1 MENPDLDQ
9 LVFVDANEAL
19 RRHFDS
25 LNYRRARLFWLVLL
39 AISFIVSLVHLS
51 AGAWLVGG
59 IAVASFAALAA
70 LVPLRRNSTFRRSFS
85 TLLFSLFALESVLW
99 LLVAKDEPLAVSFS
113 MLLVVPALLVLR
125 LALYE
130 QWAVAA
136 ATVGSVA
143 LRWIALPPLADGEA
157 RGSLASTVAVGI
169 VVAIA
174 AGVGSSITTRAR
186 QEFLRQWRLSA
197 SRERERLRMREEIH
211 DARAIQLAMLPAS
224 APQAIGLDV
233 AGVCVPASE
242 VGGDYYDY
250 FPDGEGSLAVAIG
263 DVAGHGVASGL
274 VLAGVRAGLH
284 LLAPEIAADPAS
296 VLTRLN
302 GIVAGPGGQRLL
314 MTLGLARFDL
324 ARGRATWVA
333 AGHPPPLRW
342 DATEGRAESP
352 TTEHPPLGTKLPIR
366 LEVVERGFRE
376 GDVWLLVSDG
386 AIEARDGRGREFGEV
401 ELERTFARLA
411 AREPS
416 ASAILDGVLAEL
428 SRFRGG
434 QPQEDDLTL
443 VVVRAAN
450 RA

>member
-1 MENPDLDQ
+1 MDSPEIDQ
-9 LVFVDANEAL
+9 LLFVDANEAL
-19 RRHFDS
+19 RRHFDG
-25 LNYRRARLFWLVLL
+25 LNYRRAKLFWLVLL
-39 AISFIVSLVHLS
+39 VISLVVSLVHLTE
-51 AGAWLVGG
+51 GAWFVGG
-59 IAVASFAALAA
+59 AAVASFIVLAA
-70 LVPLRRNSTFRRSFS
+70 LVPLRRRPQFRRSFA
-85 TLLFSLFALESVLW
+85 TLLFTLFALEALLW
-99 LLVAKDEPLAVSFS
+99 LLLAGDEALAVAFS
-113 MLLVVPALLVLR
+113 MLVVAPALLFLR

-130 QWAVAA
+130 QWTVAA
-136 ATVGSVA
+136 AVVGAVA
-143 LRWIALPPLADGEA
+143 LRWIALAPLADGEA
-157 RGSLASTVAVGI
+157 RGSLPSTVAVGI
-169 VVAIA
+169 VVSIA
-174 AGVGSSITTRAR
+174 AGVGSSITSRAR

-211 DARAIQLAMLPAS
+211 DARAIQLAMLPAA

-233 AGVCVPASE
+233 AGVCVPATE

-314 MTLGLARFDL
+314 MTLGLARFDR
-324 ARGRATWVA
+324 ARGLATWVA

-386 AIEARDGRGREFGEV
+386 AIEARDARGVEFGER

-411 AREPS
+411 AHEAS
-416 ASAILDGVLAEL
+416 ASAILDGLLGEL

-434 QPQEDDLTL
+434 QPQDDDLTL
-443 VVVRAAN
+443 VVVRAAP
-450 RA
+450 AT

>member
-1 MENPDLDQ
+1 
-9 LVFVDANEAL
+9 
-19 RRHFDS
+19 
-25 LNYRRARLFWLVLL
+25 
-39 AISFIVSLVHLS
+39 
-51 AGAWLVGG
+51 
-59 IAVASFAALAA
+59 
-70 LVPLRRNSTFRRSFS
+70 VPLRRNSTFRRSFS
-85 TLLFSLFALESVLW
+85 TLLFTLFALESVLW
-99 LLVAKDEPLAVSFS
+99 LLSPSDEPLASPS
-113 MLLVVPALLVLR
+113 RCSWSCRRCWCCAWRSTSSGRSPRRRRRGRAALDRPAAAGRRRGAR
-125 LALYE
+125 LA
-130 QWAVAA
+130 
-136 ATVGSVA
+136 
-143 LRWIALPPLADGEA
+143 R
-157 RGSLASTVAVGI
+157 STVAVGI

-314 MTLGLARFDL
+314 MTLGLARFDR

-386 AIEARDGRGREFGEV
+386 AIEARDARGREFGEV